1 MTEPGHPQPDVDS
14 RTILR
19 RFSHLLG
26 ATWLRDGLQALFLV
40 YLARKSATTYG
51 QFMVAMSL
59 GQILLFVSE
68 FGINQRLV
76 SLLVN
81 KEADDAAIM
90 NRATALKA
98 VLLSLGCLGMMGF
111 IVWQGYPPEL
121 KAVVLA
127 LGIGVG
133 LEALASSFFVSC
145 QVRGRQDL
153 EAKVRMTSTLI
164 GFGYGITV
172 LLFGLSPYWVAL
184 FKLVESVSSIAGM
197 VLVARHSMRFR
208 LRWPRFPDLWQFGRA
223 SMDFTLLAMTTM
235 LYNKANLFFLQRF
248 GGADGVAQYSATWQ
262 IVDWISCAVSNLLL
276 RNVLFPLLAA
286 AWQEDRTRFV
296 RVARDSVAKLL
307 VVACPLVFLLFV
319 ESDRIIPFAY
329 GPGYDDAI
337 WMQKILVVTIVI
349 SFVHNLA
356 GYMIMSMRKERLLLT
371 MYLIG
376 LVSNLFFC
384 STLIPAEPL
393 MGTVQAIVFTRALVA
408 VMTVGYCQL
417 RLRLIPLQP
426 LLHVGLALAL
436 GGGAYFLLHGRLT
449 RELSEAV
456 AVAPVLGLAWHWLYR
471 LPSGRRREPVAEIA

>member
-1 MTEPGHPQPDVDS
+1 MSEPRHQQPDVDS

-40 YLARKSATTYG
+40 YLARKSTTTYG

-127 LGIGVG
+127 LGTGVG
-133 LEALASSFFVSC
+133 LEALASSLFVSC

-172 LLFGLSPYWVAL
+172 LLFGLAPYWRS
-184 FKLVESVSSIAGM
+184 EE
-197 VLVARHSMRFR
+197 R
-208 LRWPRFPDLWQFGRA
+208 
-223 SMDFTLLAMTTM
+223 
-235 LYNKANLFFLQRF
+235 
-248 GGADGVAQYSATWQ
+248 
-262 IVDWISCAVSNLLL
+262 
-276 RNVLFPLLAA
+276 
-286 AWQEDRTRFV
+286 
-296 RVARDSVAKLL
+296 RVGKV
-307 VVACPLVFLLFV
+307 
-319 ESDRIIPFAY
+319 
-329 GPGYDDAI
+329 
-337 WMQKILVVTIVI
+337 
-349 SFVHNLA
+349 
-356 GYMIMSMRKERLLLT
+356 
-371 MYLIG
+371 
-376 LVSNLFFC
+376 
-384 STLIPAEPL
+384 
-393 MGTVQAIVFTRALVA
+393 
-408 VMTVGYCQL
+408 
-417 RLRLIPLQP
+417 
-426 LLHVGLALAL
+426 
-436 GGGAYFLLHGRLT
+436 
-449 RELSEAV
+449 
-456 AVAPVLGLAWHWLYR
+456 
-471 LPSGRRREPVAEIA
+471 